1 MKRKGGFVAAWFLG
15 VAALF
20 GVGEA
25 SAVNGVTTGELY
37 VEPPTLI
44 NLGFEWRISGD
55 DNHDAS
61 VQVLYRKQGETA
73 WKSGLPW
80 LRLNGERVTSNVR
93 FDVISPNMFAGSII
107 DLQPDTSYE
116 VQATISD
123 PDGVSGEAQKLITVR
138 TRAEPMPY
146 AGGRVFHVY
155 PHGTPNNVKI
165 QPAFEGLLAAYNNSS
180 SGTDMSLATRPRVR
194 AGDTILV
201 HAGLYKYKR
210 EHYTNTASLSQVPF
224 DGTYYL
230 TGTGTADKPIA
241 IKAAGDGEVIF
252 DGNGAFNLFN
262 VKGGDYHYFEGLTI
276 RNTEIAIWA
285 GTQRI
290 VGAKGLTVKKTRFE
304 NIGMGVYTNHARSS
318 NFYIAD
324 NWFIGR
330 NRTDYLISWSDA
342 SFANFLG
349 VAFPPSDGKPS
360 LDSTLPDDQKWG
372 SYIAVKTYGPGHVV
386 AYNYVKGFHD
396 GIDDETYGN
405 PEGSFATDA
414 NLPDTT
420 NGPKYP
426 PPEFWDQ
433 RPVALDYYNNLMD
446 NFHDNPFEMDGSLH
460 NVRNMRNLTI
470 NSASHVWCNQP
481 TLGGP
486 IYWIRNIGYHL
497 PGGTTRG
504 ELTGAVFYNNTM
516 LGNTSATA
524 SSNMHWRN
532 NIILPENLNA
542 ALFSVTTNTNYT
554 SSDYNGFGPGTSATQ
569 FAWNSPPFDVLSDQP
584 APGHTPV
591 RTTRNFATLAAY
603 SAATGQ
609 DTHSVL
615 LGYDAFVN
623 VPRMDSN
630 DLAQRTRAVPLDG
643 LDFSLRPGSA
653 AIDKGT
659 VIPQVTD
666 GYTGAAPDLG
676 ALEFGLPVTQYGPRY
691 VPHWL

>member
-15 VAALF
+15 VATLF

-37 VEPPTLI
+37 VEPATLI

-73 WKSGLPW
+73 WKTGLPW
-80 LRLNGERVTSNVR
+80 LRLNAERVTSNVR

-107 DLQPDTSYE
+107 DLEPNTSYE

-123 PDGVSGEAQKLITVR
+123 PDGVSGEAQKLVTVR
-138 TRAEPMPY
+138 TRAEPQPY

-262 VKGGDYHYFEGLTI
+262 VKGGDYHYFEGLTF

-290 VGAKGLTVKKTRFE
+290 IGAKGLTVKKSRFE

-330 NRTDYLISWSDA
+330 NRTDYLISWSDS

-360 LDSTLPDDQKWG
+360 LDSTLPADQKYG
-372 SYIAVKTYGPGHVV
+372 SYIAVKTYGPGHVI

-396 GIDDETYGN
+396 GIDNETYGN
-405 PEGSFATDA
+405 PEGSYATDP

-426 PPEFWDQ
+426 PPEYWDQ

-504 ELTGAVFYNNTM
+504 ELTGALFYNNTM
-516 LGNTSATA
+516 LGNTSASA

-532 NIILPENLNA
+532 NIILPENVNA

-554 SSDYNGFGPGTSATQ
+554 SSDYNGFGPGVSATQ
-569 FAWNSPPFDVLSDQP
+569 FTWTSPPFGVLSDQP

-591 RTTRNFATLAAY
+591 RTTRNFGTLAAY

-615 LGYDAFVN
+615 LDYDVFVN
-623 VPRMDSN
+623 VPRLDSN
-630 DLAQRTRAVPLDG
+630 NLTQRTAAIPLAG

-653 AIDKGT
+653 AIDRGT
-659 VIPQVTD
+659 VVPQVTD

-676 ALEFGLPVTQYGPRY
+676 ALEYGLPPTQYGPRY
-691 VPHWL
+691 SPHWL